1 VTGSARYLFVQ
12 QLLLR
17 LRVVFVSGVASVALV
32 ACGQTPTINPEAS
45 PPQTYGPPVSLAIN
59 GFNYTDTVISNFSA
73 NGNGGGNIYVS
84 SPTSGGSGT
93 SCCIV
98 WHPITK
104 LPAPVKIVWLR
115 VVNGRDRWCEKTV
128 QLKGPIPDKPT
139 AFGVHFMP
147 DGDIQVEITVGYPKL
162 KLRLENFDGGRR
174 HESGNMIHDEETAR
188 CRDGR

>member
-1 VTGSARYLFVQ
+1 MNGSPRY
-12 QLLLR
+12 LLLR
-17 LRVVFVSGVASVALV
+17 QSLRRLRLVLVGGAAGVAVV
-32 ACGQTPTINPEAS
+32 ACGQTPSTKPDAQ
-45 PPQTYGPPVSLAIN
+45 PQPTYGPPVSLAIN
-59 GFNYTDTVISNFSA
+59 GFNYTDTVISNFSV

-93 SCCIV
+93 SCCVV
-98 WHPITK
+98 WYPITK
-104 LPAPVKIVWLR
+104 LPAPIKVEWLR

-128 QLKGPIPDKPT
+128 LLKGPIPDRPT

-147 DGDIQVEITVGYPKL
+147 DGDIEVEITVGYPKL

-174 HESGNMIHDEETAR
+174 KESGNVVHDEESAR